1 MIRKLVIVTLAVLA
15 LALAATAQTS
25 ASAPAPTKIG
35 IINIQQAIAQ
45 TNEGQRDYQTLEKK
59 FEPKR
64 NELQS
69 SQTEL
74 ENLKK
79 QLSTQ
84 GDKLND
90 AARADLERNIA
101 NKTKSMQRNYED
113 AETDYRGQANEIINR
128 IGQKMVEII
137 NKYTMDNGYA
147 VVLDVSAETSP
158 VVSAN
163 PNTNITQPIIE
174 AYNAQSNVPAPAAGS
189 APKTGKSGLPGG
201 TPAPAPK
208 K

>member
-1 MIRKLVIVTLAVLA
+1 M
-15 LALAATAQTS
+15 AAAAQTS
-25 ASAPAPTKIG
+25 TTNAPAPTKIG
-35 IINIQQAIAQ
+35 IINIQGAIAQ
-45 TNEGQRDYQTLEKK
+45 TNEGQRDYQALEKK

-69 SQTEL
+69 AQAEL

-113 AETDYRGQANEIINR
+113 AEADYRSQANEIINR

-137 NKYTMDNGYA
+137 NKYTVENGYA
-147 VVLDVSAETSP
+147 VILDVSAETSP

-163 PNTNITQPIIE
+163 PSTNITEPIIA
-174 AYNAQSNVPAPAAGS
+174 AYNAQSNVPAPAGGGAPRTASPAKTGLPSAPS
-189 APKTGKSGLPGG
+189 APKR
-201 TPAPAPK
+201 
-208 K
+208 